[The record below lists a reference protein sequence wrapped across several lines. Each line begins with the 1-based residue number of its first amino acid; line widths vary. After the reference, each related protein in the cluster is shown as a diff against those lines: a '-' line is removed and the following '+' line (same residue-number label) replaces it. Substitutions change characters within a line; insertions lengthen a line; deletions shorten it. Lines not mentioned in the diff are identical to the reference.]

1 MKSFSVLFVGL
12 ICLTN
17 LWSQKSDYATCSGS
31 ISISA
36 NAVYRLNF
44 LGKSKQDQL
53 NLYGYSK
60 EDSASTNNI
69 WLHYTPLTS
78 GDLSL
83 QILGCNAPLSIYILE
98 CPEENAC
105 EKIKDKEA
113 NLLFH
118 ESITATNQT
127 TKFPNLFL
135 PEGKTYYLAF
145 NTKKNRRDSLVVR
158 LGFEAKTES
167 GEKIVDSLLLDM
179 AHVYGA
185 PIYHLILID
194 EQTKM
199 PVTARIYLS
208 EAGNLDGTYRASHL
222 FLNNT
227 KKLKATIRIDAQGY
241 FSKDLTLHKIDGSHD
256 TYDTIALTS
265 LSKGSTAKLDDIN
278 FVGGLAI
285 ILDESMPK
293 LKRLKDFL
301 VLNGGIAIEIQGHVN
316 GEGKNNLSAQRLSK
330 KRAEK
335 IMRYLIDNGVDSRRL
350 SAVGF
355 GNTKPIFTDPK
366 DDNERESNRRVEIQI
381 N

>member
-1 MKSFSVLFVGL
+1 M
-12 ICLTN
+12 TN
-17 LWSQKSDYATCSGS
+17 LWGQKSDYANCSGS
-31 ISISA
+31 VSISA
-36 NAVYRLNF
+36 NALYRLNF
-44 LGKSKQDQL
+44 LGKSKHDQS
-53 NLYGYSK
+53 NLYGYAK
-60 EDSASTNNI
+60 EDSATTNTI
-69 WLHYTPLTS
+69 WLNFSPVTS

-83 QILGCNAPLSIYILE
+83 QILGCHTPLSIYILD
-98 CPEENAC
+98 CPTENSC
-105 EKIKDKEA
+105 DKIEDKEA

-118 ESITATNQT
+118 ESILATNLT
-127 TKFPNLFL
+127 TKFSHLFL
-135 PEGKTYYLAF
+135 PEGRSYYFAF
-145 NTKKNRRDSLVVR
+145 NTKKNSKDSLVVK
-158 LGFEAKTES
+158 LGFEAKTEA
-167 GEKIVDSLLLDM
+167 GDKIVDSVLLDL
-179 AHVYGA
+179 AHIYGA
-185 PIYHLILID
+185 PIYHLIIID
-194 EQTKM
+194 EQSKM
-199 PVTARIYLS
+199 PVSARIYLS
-208 EAGNLDGTYRASHL
+208 EAGSLDGTYRASHL
-222 FLNNT
+222 YLNNT

-256 TYDTIALTS
+256 TFDTIVLTS

-335 IMRYLIDNGVDSRRL
+335 IMRYLIDNGVNARRL

-355 GNTKPIFTDPK
+355 GNTKPVFTDPK
-366 DDNERESNRRVEIQI
+366 DDNEREANRRVEIQI